1 MNANNLVACCDF
13 REDGDR
19 AIRTLN
25 GYGCVTNG
33 MLIPLVTFCTCIA
46 HFHAAVYHSLTSH
59 ILTSFLKVWTSHPQ
73 GRMGGAA

>member
-59 ILTSFLKVWTSHPQ
+59 I
-73 GRMGGAA
+73 